1 MSVTKDV
8 LFFFPRRFQQERYE
22 AEIKKLNKEKEPRDI
37 SRLTKSY
44 SVIVSYPKQFVPVLK
59 PKKSCYSSI
68 NVGEF
73 SLEKSSDCDRLDE
86 KAPQIQKS
94 KKLVHME

>member
-1 MSVTKDV
+1 MSQTKDI
-8 LFFFPRRFQQERYE
+8 LFFFPKRFQQERYDTE
-22 AEIKKLNKEKEPRDI
+22 LNKLSKEKYLHDI
-37 SRLTKSY
+37 SHLPKSY
-44 SVIVSYPKQFVPVLK
+44 SAIDSYPKQFVPVLK

-94 KKLVHME
+94 KKLLHME